1 MTDGGKTKQ
10 TVNLAPKIYDK
21 SLMRIPTNVYIN
33 KHRLMLVI
41 KMHVGYV
48 LDLGPI
54 KMEISHLNVK
64 EAHYFILG
72 DG

>member
-1 MTDGGKTKQ
+1 
-10 TVNLAPKIYDK
+10 
-21 SLMRIPTNVYIN
+21 MRIPTNVYIN